1 MAGCCSWFPLV
12 PWHCWLG
19 VKNSIQPLNKP
30 VSETPKISEAK
41 CLDDLTLPVVKMKKG
56 QLSKK
61 VTQGHM
67 CTSTSTNPKAL

>member
-30 VSETPKISEAK
+30 VSATPKISEAK
-41 CLDDLTLPVVKMKKG
+41 CLESGRPDFTCGENEKG

-61 VTQGHM
+61 VTQGHRQVG
-67 CTSTSTNPKAL
+67 